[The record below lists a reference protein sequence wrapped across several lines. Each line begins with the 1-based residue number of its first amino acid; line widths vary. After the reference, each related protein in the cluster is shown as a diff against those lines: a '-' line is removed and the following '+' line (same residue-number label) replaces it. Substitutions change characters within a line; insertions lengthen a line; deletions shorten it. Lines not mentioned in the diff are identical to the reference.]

1 MYKPLEN
8 ITIVTLA
15 LNLPG
20 PLAAKRFVD
29 LGATVIKV
37 EPPQG
42 DPFEQYCPSWYAE
55 VNRGQQRE
63 RIDVKSAQGRAQLD
77 QLLSSASLLLT
88 AQRPAALDRLGLGWD
103 ALHKQFPTL
112 NHVAVVGYPAP
123 NDNHAGHDLTYQ
135 AALGLL
141 SPPHMPKTLVADLAG
156 AERAAFEGLAAIMG
170 SKDGQQG
177 RQVLVALSDAAD
189 YMAQPLVHGMTSE
202 GALLS
207 GVLAEYA
214 LYETLDGWV
223 AVAALE
229 PHFRAQ
235 FKQQLE
241 LESLNKDDVA
251 QKLKQKSAAD
261 WVTWAN
267 QHDIPL
273 VEVKKPE

>member
-1 MYKPLEN
+1 MYKPLKN

-20 PLAAKRFVD
+20 PLAAKRFVE

-42 DPFEQYCPSWYAE
+42 DPFEQYCPDWYAHVNHGQHRE
-55 VNRGQQRE
+55 V
-63 RIDVKSAQGRAQLD
+63 IDVKSAKGRAQLD
-77 QLLSSASLLLT
+77 TLLSSATLLLT
-88 AQRPAALDRLGLGWD
+88 AQRPAALERLGLGWD
-103 ALHKQFPTL
+103 ELHEQFPHL

-141 SPPHMPKTLVADLAG
+141 SPPHVPKTLVADLAG
-156 AERAAFEGLAAIMG
+156 AERAAFEGLAMIMA
-170 SKDGQQG
+170 SKEGEKG

-189 YMAQPLVHGMTSE
+189 YMAQPLKYGLTSD
-202 GALLS
+202 GAILS
-207 GVLAEYA
+207 GVLPEYT

-229 PHFRAQ
+229 PHFRSN

-241 LESLNKDDVA
+241 LESLNKQDVA
-251 QKLKQKSAAD
+251 QKLKQKRSSEWVVWAD
-261 WVTWAN
+261 KY
-267 QHDIPL
+267 DIPL
-273 VEVKKPE
+273 VEVKKD

>member
-1 MYKPLEN
+1 MYKPLKN

-20 PLAAKRFVD
+20 PLAAKRFVE

-42 DPFEQYCPSWYAE
+42 DPFEQYCPDWYTQ
-55 VNRGQQRE
+55 VNHGQQRE
-63 RIDVKSAQGRAQLD
+63 VIDVKSAEGRAQLD
-77 QLLSSASLLLT
+77 TLLSSATLLLT
-88 AQRPAALDRLGLGWD
+88 AQRPAALERLGLGWNE
-103 ALHKQFPTL
+103 LHEQFPHL
-112 NHVAVVGYPAP
+112 NHVAVVGYPPP

-141 SPPHMPKTLVADLAG
+141 SPPHVPKTLVADLAG
-156 AERAAFEGLAAIMG
+156 AERAAFEGLALIMG
-170 SKDGQQG
+170 SQQG
-177 RQVLVALSDAAD
+177 ERGRQALITLSDAAD
-189 YMAQPLVHGMTSE
+189 YMAQPLKYGLTSD

-207 GVLAEYA
+207 GVLPEYT

-229 PHFRAQ
+229 PHFRAN

-241 LESLNKDDVA
+241 LDSLNKNDVA
-251 QKLKQKSAAD
+251 QKLKQMPSCE

-267 QHDIPL
+267 EHDIPL
-273 VEVKKPE
+273 VEVKNR